1 MLDFSIF
8 DMVIIGVTLALG
20 LKGLFKGFIKEISGL
35 IGIIGGIFVAS
46 RFADVV
52 GNAIA
57 PTFAITSEATI
68 SLIGFVCALI
78 AFWLVIYI
86 LGMITSKIFAISG
99 LGIID
104 RLFGFIFGSAKIF
117 LILAVI
123 AHALYQVESFRNKL
137 DTKFQNSQVF
147 PLLLETGSYI
157 VKLDTKEISKSIEE
171 KIDIVVPEKDVL
183 IERIEKTKE
192 FITETSKEIISKEIT
207 KKVEEMLPKKVE
219 DVKSTEETKTTE

>member
-86 LGMITSKIFAISG
+86 LGMITSKIFAMSG

-123 AHALYQVESFRNKL
+123 SHALYQVESFRNKL

>member
-123 AHALYQVESFRNKL
+123 SHALYQVESFRNKL

>member
-207 KKVEEMLPKKVE
+207 KKVEEILPKKVE
-219 DVKSTEETKTTE
+219 DEITTEETKTTE

>member
-86 LGMITSKIFAISG
+86 LGMITSKIFAMSG

-123 AHALYQVESFRNKL
+123 SHALYQVESFRNKL

-207 KKVEEMLPKKVE
+207 KKVEEILPKKVE
-219 DVKSTEETKTTE
+219 DEITTEETKTTE

>member
-8 DMVIIGVTLALG
+8 DILIIGVTLALG
-20 LKGLFKGFIKEISGL
+20 LKVLFKGFIKEISGL

-86 LGMITSKIFAISG
+86 LGMITSKIFAMSG

-207 KKVEEMLPKKVE
+207 KKVEEILPKKVE
-219 DVKSTEETKTTE
+219 DEITTEETKTTE

>member
-68 SLIGFVCALI
+68 SLVGFVCALI
-78 AFWLVIYI
+78 AFWLLVY
-86 LGMITSKIFAISG
+86 LVGMIISKMFAMSG

-123 AHALYQVESFRNKL
+123 SHALYQVESFRNKL

>member
-86 LGMITSKIFAISG
+86 LGMITSKIFAMSG

-123 AHALYQVESFRNKL
+123 SHALYQVESFKNKL

-157 VKLDTKEISKSIEE
+157 VKLDTKKISKSIEE

-183 IERIEKTKE
+183 IKKIEKTKE
-192 FITETSKEIISKEIT
+192 FIRETSEEIISKEIT
-207 KKVEEMLPKKVE
+207 KKVEEMLPKTQE
-219 DVKSTEETKTTE
+219 DKKATEDLETQE